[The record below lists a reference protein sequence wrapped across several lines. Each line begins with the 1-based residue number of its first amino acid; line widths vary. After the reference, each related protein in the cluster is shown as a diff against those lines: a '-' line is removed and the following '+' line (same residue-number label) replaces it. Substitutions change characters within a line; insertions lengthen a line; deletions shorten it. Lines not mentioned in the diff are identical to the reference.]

1 MLKLKKGENL
11 CKFVIMENFSVGI
24 KFLPLDILKVPTKE
38 RKIKSPFPLS
48 AHKNSMQKRNYE
60 YFILPFSAR
69 SLHYYVG
76 F

>member
-1 MLKLKKGENL
+1 
-11 CKFVIMENFSVGI
+11 
-24 KFLPLDILKVPTKE
+24 
-38 RKIKSPFPLS
+38 
-48 AHKNSMQKRNYE
+48 MQKRNYE